1 MNLQLSAIL
10 FRAPWN
16 PLYVRCHIMSLL
28 GIVPSSP
35 HVSAPRN
42 RGPES
47 DRRRMLTASPVILGP
62 IFWARILFP
71 TDLVLQLIFQTESLG
86 EREIETAQL
95 PQGSN
100 LMNAPK
106 IRVHG
111 YFFIRAWSLVVTPY
125 WRAPKRAKQL
135 SRATIPLC
143 FEFFRCRVDV
153 LQS

>member
-28 GIVPSSP
+28 GLCPVLLMY
-35 HVSAPRN
+35 PR
-42 RGPES
+42 RGTE

-71 TDLVLQLIFQTESLG
+71 TDLVLQLIFRTESLG

-111 YFFIRAWSLVVTPY
+111 YFFIRAWSLVVTPS
-125 WRAPKRAKQL
+125 WRAPKRTKQL
-135 SRATIPLC
+135 SMATIPLC
-143 FEFFRCRVDV
+143 FVSCWCLAELIFT
-153 LQS
+153 